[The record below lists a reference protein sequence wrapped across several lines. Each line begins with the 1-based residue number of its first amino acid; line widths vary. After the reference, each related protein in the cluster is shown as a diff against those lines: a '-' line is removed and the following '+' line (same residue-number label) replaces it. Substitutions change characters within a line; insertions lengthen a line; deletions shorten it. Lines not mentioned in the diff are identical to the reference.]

1 MLKYRLDE
9 LYALMRTK
17 TGKRI
22 NDIKNDYIPNR
33 YTRNRLENAT
43 ESDTI
48 NMTALQMVRTTE
60 YFGVTQEE
68 VYQPE
73 YLAKLKRSATTEL
86 SLLV

>member
-17 TGKRI
+17 TGERI
-22 NDIKNDYIPNR
+22 NDIKNNYIGNR

-43 ESDTI
+43 VNDTV
-48 NMTALQMVRTTE
+48 NMTAAQMVRTTE

-73 YLAKLKRSATTEL
+73 YLAKLKRA
-86 SLLV
+86 SLDLV